1 MCGIAGIITNQ
12 TSVELQHPL
21 KAMLEV
27 TKHCGPDATESW
39 IDSSCYLGHNRLS
52 IIEFGF

>member
-27 TKHCGPDATESW
+27 TKHRGPDAKESW